1 MTSTPR
7 PYAATSGASNS
18 GSATGRLTSPMH
30 APGHAGIDPQAVT
43 ISGLILNQNYG
54 PENPPE
60 SLKAIDREVP
70 APGKFPYTRGLFPAG
85 YRTRL
90 WTMRQ
95 FAGFGSADDT
105 NKRFKYLLSQAKGTN
120 ANTGLSTAFDLPT
133 LMGRDSDDELS
144 AGEVGKCGVAISTIE
159 DMHRLY
165 DDIPI
170 GEVTVS
176 QTINGPAAVIWAMY
190 LAHALQRG
198 IGWETLGGTLQN
210 DILKEFHAQNEFI
223 YPPEPSVKLVV
234 DTIEFQSRHVPRWN
248 SVSISGYHIR
258 EAGSSAHQEL
268 AFTLRD
274 GMEYVEACLERGLD
288 IDSFAPR
295 LSFFFNSHNE
305 FFEEICKLRAARRI
319 WARAM
324 KDRYGAKNERSW
336 FMKTHVQTAGCSL
349 TEQQPL
355 NNIVRVAYQAM
366 AAVLGGCQS
375 LHTDSMDETLGLP
388 TEQAVTVA
396 LRTQQILAHETGVTR
411 VADPLGGSWFI
422 EHLTDVMESAALEY
436 IAEVDAMGQA
446 PGGAPGANAGGTDL
460 RAVPSGTAAAKAV
473 GVYAPRPGYTRGV
486 VNGINRGY
494 FRRQIAEASYRFSE
508 ECEAGDRIIVGVNA
522 YTEGD
527 EHRPIDIL
535 TIPHEVEVQQCE
547 RLAAFKKRRDASAVQ
562 RALDNIRS
570 ACRGKPY
577 NLINTLPGLSANQ
590 GTGQG
595 TSQAPGRASPSAATT
610 PSPAANSSSLHAT
623 NVMPALIDGALAN
636 CTLGEMVQAMADV
649 YGRYSGGPEW

>member
-1 MTSTPR
+1 MSSSETRLHAKPHDSSNTP
-7 PYAATSGASNS
+7 A
-18 GSATGRLTSPMH
+18 
-30 APGHAGIDPQAVT
+30 IDPHAVT
-43 ISGLILNQNYG
+43 ISGIVVQPAYG
-54 PENPPE
+54 PDSPPE
-60 SLKAIDREVP
+60 SLKHIPRDIA
-70 APGKFPYTRGLFPAG
+70 APGEFPYTRGLFPQG

-105 NKRFKYLLSQAKGTN
+105 NRRFKYLLAQAKTSTK

-133 LMGRDSDDELS
+133 LMGRDSDDQLCI
-144 AGEVGKCGVAISTIE
+144 GEVGKCGVAIDTIE

-165 DDIPI
+165 ADIPI
-170 GEVTVS
+170 DQVTVS

-198 IGWETLGGTLQN
+198 ISWSTLGGTLQN
-210 DILKEFHAQNEFI
+210 DILKEFHSQNEFI

-258 EAGSSAHQEL
+258 EAGSTATQEL

-274 GMEYVEACLERGLD
+274 GMEYVEACMERGLD
-288 IDSFAPR
+288 IDDFAPR

-305 FFEEICKLRAARRI
+305 FFEELCKLRAARRI
-319 WARAM
+319 WARVM
-324 KDRYGAKNERSW
+324 KNRYGAKSERSW

-411 VADPLGGSWFI
+411 VTDPLGGSWFI
-422 EHLTDVMESAALEY
+422 EALTDKMEADALDYIHEIDSMGTYADWHSKGASGAGATLEQHAAY
-436 IAEVDAMGQA
+436 AARKTFGRAAIA
-446 PGGAPGANAGGTDL
+446 
-460 RAVPSGTAAAKAV
+460 
-473 GVYAPRPGYTRGV
+473 
-486 VNGINRGY
+486 GINKGY

-508 ECEAGDRIIVGVNA
+508 ECEAGDRIIVGVNE
-522 YTEGD
+522 YVDKD
-527 EHRPIDIL
+527 EKRPIDIL
-535 TIPHEVEVQQCE
+535 VIPDSVETEQVERLKAFKSKRDAGHVQQALE
-547 RLAAFKKRRDASAVQ
+547 NIRLACV
-562 RALDNIRS
+562 
-570 ACRGKPY
+570 GKHHT
-577 NLINTLPGLSANQ
+577 LINDLPGIGKAGEVCGGN
-590 GTGQG
+590 
-595 TSQAPGRASPSAATT
+595 
-610 PSPAANSSSLHAT
+610 LHAT

-636 CTLGEMVQAMADV
+636 CTLGEMVQAMADM
-649 YGRYSGGPEW
+649 YGRYGGGPEW

>member
-1 MTSTPR
+1 LSTMPKN
-7 PYAATSGASNS
+7 PAIG
-18 GSATGRLTSPMH
+18 GLGRSH
-30 APGHAGIDPQAVT
+30 GQIDPQAVT
-43 ISGLILNQNYG
+43 ISGLVLGESYG
-54 PENPPE
+54 PAQPAE
-60 SLKAIDREVP
+60 SMRNIARDVP
-70 APGKFPYTRGLFPAG
+70 APGQYPYTRGLFPAG

-105 NKRFKYLLSQAKGTN
+105 NQRFKYLLSQARGTK

-133 LMGRDSDDELS
+133 LMGRDSDDELCI
-144 AGEVGKCGVAISTIE
+144 GEVGKCGVAISTIE

-165 DDIPI
+165 ADIPI

-176 QTINGPAAVIWAMY
+176 QTINGPAAIIWAMY

-198 IGWETLGGTLQN
+198 ITWDSLGGTLQN
-210 DILKEFHAQNEFI
+210 DILKEFHSQNEFI

-234 DTIEFQSRHVPRWN
+234 DTIEFQSRFVPRWN

-411 VADPLGGSWFI
+411 VTDPLGGSWFV
-422 EHLTDVMESAALEY
+422 EHLTDTMEHAALDL
-436 IAEVDAMGQA
+436 IAEIDAMG
-446 PGGAPGANAGGTDL
+446 GGLGGTAL
-460 RAVPSGTAAAKAV
+460 RAVQPGSETRATKAV
-473 GVYAPRPGYTRGV
+473 GVYAPRGGYGRGV
-486 VNGINRGY
+486 VNGINKGY

-522 YTEGD
+522 YNEG
-527 EHRPIDIL
+527 ESERPIDIL
-535 TIPHEVEVQQCE
+535 TIPHTVEIEQNR
-547 RLAAFKKRRDASAVQ
+547 RLADFKKRRDAGQVK

-570 ACRGKPY
+570 VCQGKAVTY
-577 NLINTLPGLSANQ
+577 IHDAVARLLIRSG
-590 GTGQG
+590 
-595 TSQAPGRASPSAATT
+595 APGDKAV
-610 PSPAANSSSLHAT
+610 LHPT
-623 NVMPALIDGALAN
+623 NVMPALVDGALAN
-636 CTLGEMVQAMADV
+636 CTLGEMTQAMADV
-649 YGRYSGGPEW
+649 YGRYTGGPEW

>member
-1 MTSTPR
+1 MTTT
-7 PYAATSGASNS
+7 TSAESPTRT
-18 GSATGRLTSPMH
+18 GSAPAA
-30 APGHAGIDPQAVT
+30 APAIDPHAVT
-43 ISGLILNQNYG
+43 ISGLVLDPVYTPSSNV
-54 PENPPE
+54 E
-60 SLKAIDREVP
+60 SLRSPDAIDNNLGKGA
-70 APGKFPYTRGLFPAG
+70 APGQYPYTRGLFPRG

-105 NKRFKYLLSQAKGTN
+105 NKRFKYLLSQARTN
-120 ANTGLSTAFDLPT
+120 TAANTGLSTAFDLPT
-133 LMGRDSDDELS
+133 LMGRDSDDPL
-144 AGEVGKCGVAISTIE
+144 ATGEVGRCGVAIDTIE

-165 DDIPI
+165 ADIPVDK
-170 GEVTVS
+170 VTVS
-176 QTINGPAAVIWAMY
+176 QTINGPACVIWAMY
-190 LAHALQRG
+190 LAMAKQRG
-198 IGWETLGGTLQN
+198 ISWNTLGGTLQN
-210 DILKEFHAQNEFI
+210 DILKEFHSQNEFI

-234 DTIEFQSRHVPRWN
+234 DTIEFQSRFVPKWN

-258 EAGSSAHQEL
+258 EAGSTAVQEL

-274 GMEYVEACLERGLD
+274 GMEYVEACLLRGLD
-288 IDSFAPR
+288 IDEFAPR

-324 KDRYGAKNERSW
+324 RERYGARNERSW

-411 VADPLGGSWFI
+411 VTDPLGGAWFI
-422 EHLTDVMESAALEY
+422 EDLTDRMEAGALEL
-436 IAEVDAMGQA
+436 IAEIDGMGTPTAGTGDQA
-446 PGGAPGANAGGTDL
+446 PGIRSDPASSPGARSPVPGTSL
-460 RAVPSGTAAAKAV
+460 HAA
-473 GVYAPRPGYTRGV
+473 YAPWSRSGGV
-486 VNGINRGY
+486 VNGIHKGY
-494 FRRQIAEASYRFSE
+494 FRRSIAEASYRFSE
-508 ECEAGDRIIVGVNA
+508 ECEAKDRIIVGVNEYVDPNEQRA
-522 YTEGD
+522 
-527 EHRPIDIL
+527 IDIL
-535 TIPHEVEVQQCE
+535 EIPHQVEVDQND
-547 RLAAFKKRRDASAVQ
+547 RLADFKKKRDQKAVDAALERIRATCQ
-562 RALDNIRS
+562 RGDPEAEK
-570 ACRGKPY
+570 A
-577 NLINTLPGLSANQ
+577 GLN
-590 GTGQG
+590 
-595 TSQAPGRASPSAATT
+595 R
-610 PSPAANSSSLHAT
+610 H
-623 NVMPALIDGALAN
+623 NVMPALVAAAESN